1 MIYCRI
7 NQNLKLFN
15 ESILLAFRK
24 KTKVTSLEDN
34 AMKII
39 LDTGILGI
47 LQSDLWKKL
56 ETTSREGSRLAVRL
70 EKKGL
75 INRKKELV
83 DGRWTFRLYATS
95 STSKAKSGATTLEG
109 CPCFTCGDLA
119 RCGDLQSISPVYCIR
134 LDNWLHKLTKTTLSH
149 KSA

>member
-1 MIYCRI
+1 
-7 NQNLKLFN
+7 
-15 ESILLAFRK
+15 
-24 KTKVTSLEDN
+24 VTALEDN

-39 LDTGILGI
+39 LNTGVQGI

-56 ETTSREGSRLAVRL
+56 ETSSREGSRLAVRL

-83 DGRWTFRLYATS
+83 DGRWSFRLIAKTS
-95 STSKAKSGATTLEG
+95 STSKIGSENILEG
-109 CPCFTCGDLA
+109 CPCFKCGDLA

-134 LDNWLHKLTKTTLSH
+134 LDSWLLKLAKNSLNNES
-149 KSA
+149 S

>member
-1 MIYCRI
+1 MT
-7 NQNLKLFN
+7 L
-15 ESILLAFRK
+15 EFRR
-24 KTKVTSLEDN
+24 KTRVTVLEDN

-39 LDTGILGI
+39 LNTGVQGI

-83 DGRWTFRLYATS
+83 EGRWSFRLIAKTS
-95 STSKAKSGATTLEG
+95 STSKVGSENTLGG

-134 LDNWLHKLTKTTLSH
+134 LDHWLLKLAKTSLNNAS
-149 KSA
+149 S

>member
-1 MIYCRI
+1 MT
-7 NQNLKLFN
+7 
-15 ESILLAFRK
+15 A
-24 KTKVTSLEDN
+24 LEDN

-39 LDTGILGI
+39 LNTGVQGI

-70 EKKGL
+70 EKQGL

-83 DGRWTFRLYATS
+83 DGRWSFRLIAKTS
-95 STSKAKSGATTLEG
+95 STSKVGSENTLEG

-134 LDNWLHKLTKTTLSH
+134 LDHWLLKLAKTSLNNAS
-149 KSA
+149 S

>member
-1 MIYCRI
+1 M
-7 NQNLKLFN
+7 
-15 ESILLAFRK
+15 
-24 KTKVTSLEDN
+24 TSLEDN

-39 LDTGILGI
+39 LNTGVQGI

-83 DGRWTFRLYATS
+83 DGRWSFRLIARNS
-95 STSKAKSGATTLEG
+95 STSKVGSENTLEG
-109 CPCFTCGDLA
+109 CPCFTCVDLA
-119 RCGDLQSISPVYCIR
+119 KCGDLQSISPVYCIS
-134 LDNWLHKLTKTTLSH
+134 LDQWLLKLTKTSLNNES
-149 KSA
+149 S